1 MEASLVSY
9 NDDRSSRFHHLWR
22 VILVAV
28 ALASFFLVTIGQ
40 STAFAATSY
49 YQENNPALIYTG
61 VWNSSLSA
69 SASSGSF
76 RYANTSGSSV
86 TVYFEGTSL
95 TWIAKMSI
103 VYGKAQVTLDDKA
116 PVTVDLYS
124 ATTLWRQSVWKT
136 GTLAYGYHRVIIAW
150 TETKDQASSATN
162 VNVDAF
168 SIDGALVRPFRLEQT
183 DTHLSY
189 TGSWTTSASMSA
201 SGGSFAFAN
210 SSKSSVTIRFSG
222 AYMAWTAKKSPVYGK
237 ANVSLDG
244 GTPTTVDLYSAT
256 TVWQQQVWHTPWL
269 TSGSHTVTISW
280 TGAKSSSATNTYIN
294 ADSFDVV
301 GTAQNAVPPKSMLST
316 AQIAGERVIYSYSGL
331 MPPASLLDAIRHGEV
346 AGIIFF
352 GGNISSNSQLA
363 SVTAELKAAN
373 ANLSNPFRAPLL
385 LMTDQEGGQV
395 RRLQGAPTL
404 SEKQIGE
411 STNPSAEATAAGTGA
426 AQNLR
431 SVGLNVNLAPVL
443 DVYRTAGDFDDKY
456 GRSYSSNH
464 TLVATLGADFI
475 TAQQKQGVAATAKHF
490 PGLGDATTSQ
500 NTDAGP
506 VTLDL
511 SLGSIRSVDESP
523 YQSAIAAKVKL
534 IMVSWAIYPELA
546 PDVPAGLSSTIVQGE
561 LRQRLGFTGVT
572 ITDALEAGAISSL
585 GSTGQLAVRAAG
597 AGMDLILCSKQ
608 DTSQGQAA
616 ASALQTDYSSGALN
630 QTNFQT
636 SVQRVM
642 DLRYGLGG

>member
-1 MEASLVSY
+1 MEAALVAY
-9 NDDRSSRFHHLWR
+9 NNDRSFQFRRLWR
-22 VILVAV
+22 VTLAVGTLV
-28 ALASFFLVTIGQ
+28 FFLVIAGQ

-49 YQENNPALIYTG
+49 YQENNSALIYSG
-61 VWNSSLSA
+61 VWNSSLNA

-76 RYANTSGSSV
+76 RYANTPGSSV

-95 TWIAKMSI
+95 TWIAKMSS

-116 PVTVDLYS
+116 AVTVDLYS
-124 ATTLWRQSVWKT
+124 ATTLWRQNVWNT

-150 TETKDQASSATN
+150 TGTKDQVSSGTN

-168 SIDGALVRPFRLEQT
+168 GVDGTLVRPSHLEQT
-183 DTHLSY
+183 DTRLSY
-189 TGSWTTSASMSA
+189 TGSWTTPTSTSA

-210 SSKSSVTIRFSG
+210 SQKSSVTIKFSG
-222 AYMAWTAKKSPVYGK
+222 TYLSWTAKKSPVYGR

-256 TVWQQQVWHTPWL
+256 TVWQRQVWHTPWL
-269 TSGSHTVTISW
+269 TSGSHSVTISW
-280 TGAKSSSATNTYIN
+280 TGTKSSSATNTYIN
-294 ADSFDVV
+294 TDSFDVV
-301 GTAQNAVPPKSMLST
+301 GATQDAVPPKSMLSP

-331 MPPASLLDAIRHGEV
+331 TPPASLLDAIRHGEV

-352 GGNISSNSQLA
+352 GGNISSDSQLA
-363 SVTAELKAAN
+363 SVTAELKEAN
-373 ANLSNPFRAPLL
+373 ASSTNPFRAPLL

-395 RRLQGAPTL
+395 RRLPGAPTL

-411 STNPSAEATAAGTGA
+411 SADPSAEATSAGTGA

-443 DVYRTAGDFDDKY
+443 DVYRAAGDFDDKY
-456 GRSYSSNH
+456 GRSYSSDH

-490 PGLGDATTSQ
+490 PGLGDATASQ

-506 VTLDL
+506 VTLNL
-511 SLGSIRSVDESP
+511 SLDSIRSIDEAP

-546 PDVPAGLSSTIVQGE
+546 PGEPAGLSSTIVQGE

-616 ASALQTDYSSGALN
+616 ATALQADYTSGALN